1 METTAYLSLGSN
13 IGDRYWYLCEAIR
26 LLESPDLT
34 VIRKSGIY
42 ETAPRDLESQPWF
55 LNLVIEVRTSL
66 YPRQLLAR
74 ALKVESRLGRKRTVR
89 FGPRTVDIDIL
100 LFGQFVMETPELTI
114 PHPRMCDRRF
124 VLEPLAELA
133 PNLRHPR
140 EKLGV
145 RELLAQVAGQT
156 VRRLKEL

>member
-1 METTAYLSLGSN
+1 M
-13 IGDRYWYLCEAIR
+13 
-26 LLESPDLT
+26 LESPDLT